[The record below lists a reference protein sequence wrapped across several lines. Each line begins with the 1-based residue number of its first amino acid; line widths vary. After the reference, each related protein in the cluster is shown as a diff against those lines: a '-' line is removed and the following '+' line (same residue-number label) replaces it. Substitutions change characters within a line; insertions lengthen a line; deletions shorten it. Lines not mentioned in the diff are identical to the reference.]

1 MIVTEQLIINDKQ
14 FTKTYSNQNMM
25 IERDGVQY
33 SEAIDPTEFGRT
45 YTETDIPIEP
55 VDPTAE
61 AEKKAETDLTVS
73 DTLEML
79 GELGVDVS
87 D

>member
-1 MIVTEQLIINDKQ
+1 MIITENLTINNRQ
-14 FTKTYSNQNMM
+14 FIKTVSDAGFM

-33 SEAIDPTEFGRT
+33 SEAIDPAEFGRT
-45 YTETDIPIEP
+45 YTETDIPIEG
-55 VDPTAE
+55 DGE
-61 AEKKAETDLTVS
+61 LTVE

-79 GELGVDVS
+79 GEMGVDVN

>member
-1 MIVTEQLIINDKQ
+1 MIISEQITINDRQ
-14 FTKTYSNQNMM
+14 FTKTYSGSGFM

-33 SEAIDPTEFGRT
+33 SEAIDPAEFGRT

-55 VDPTAE
+55 VEPTDE
-61 AEKKAETDLTVS
+61 AKQKAETDLTVS

>member
-1 MIVTEQLIINDKQ
+1 MIVTEQLTINDRQ
-14 FTKTYSNQNMM
+14 FTKTYSDSGFMV
-25 IERDGVQY
+25 ERDGAQY
-33 SEAIDPTEFGRT
+33 SEAIDPSEFGRT
-45 YTETDIPIEP
+45 YTETDIPIEGEGKSE
-55 VDPTAE
+55 VE
-61 AEKKAETDLTVS
+61 QKAETDLTVK